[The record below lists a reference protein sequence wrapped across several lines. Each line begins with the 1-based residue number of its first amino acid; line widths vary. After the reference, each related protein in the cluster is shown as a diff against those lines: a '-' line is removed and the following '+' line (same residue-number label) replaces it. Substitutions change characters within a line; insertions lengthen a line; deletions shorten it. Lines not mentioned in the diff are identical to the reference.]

1 MWRRLVSRIRRRL
14 GAGPPRRVKTPTILQ
29 VEAIECGAAALAIVL
44 AHFGR
49 WVTIE
54 ELRLAC
60 GVSRNGSKAANILLA
75 ARSYDLGPQAFKS
88 ELSALRTFRP
98 PMILHWNFNHFVV
111 LEGFGRDGRVHLNDP
126 AVGRVTVS
134 ERELDESFT
143 GVVLTFDPTEDFE
156 PEGKPPSF
164 LPALRRRLTGAWAAV
179 AFVLLAGVAVTA
191 SRMVTPVFPKIFV
204 DRVLLG
210 PDPSWLT
217 PLLLVMSA
225 GAALI
230 GALMWLQQRYLLRL
244 ETRLALKGSS
254 QLLWHILHLPVEFFS
269 QRYAGDISSRLTIPN
284 RVAELLSRDLATN
297 FLSAILVVFVV
308 VLMLSY
314 DLTLTVIGVLIALL
328 NVLALRYF
336 SRRRA
341 DSNRRLQQEK
351 GKMQGAVMGGLELIE
366 TVKATGSE
374 SDLFSRWA
382 GYQTKVVNLRQ
393 KLERDTQLLEAI
405 PPLLAI
411 LSTTCILGLGSLRVM
426 DGTFTLGE
434 LVAFQAL
441 TVVFLAPVS
450 RLVSLGGKLQ
460 TVQADLH
467 RLDDVLRH
475 PTQGAAETGPRV
487 SAAPK
492 LAGAVE
498 LRNVSFG
505 YDRSAPPLIR
515 DLTLILPPG
524 ARVAVVGVS
533 GSGKTTLAKLV
544 SGLLDPWD
552 GEILFDGEP
561 RSRLSRETL
570 NQSLASVDQV
580 ITLFEGT
587 VRENL
592 TLWDPT
598 VPLEWVVAAARD
610 AVIHDEIM
618 ARPGG
623 YESRV
628 EEDGR
633 NWSGGQRQRLEIAR
647 ALAGEPS
654 ILILDEATAALDPTV
669 ELQID
674 RNLRRRGCTSLIIAH
689 RLSTLRDADEI
700 LVLDDGEVAER
711 GTHDELLR
719 RDGQYAGLVSFY

>member
-1 MWRRLVSRIRRRL
+1 MWRRLLTRFRPL
-14 GAGPPRRVKTPTILQ
+14 AGTRSLRRVKTPTILQ

-75 ARSYDLGPQAFKS
+75 AQGYDLGPKAFKS

-111 LEGFGRDGRVHLNDP
+111 LEGFGREGRVYLNDP
-126 AVGRVTVS
+126 AVGRVTIS

-156 PEGKPPSF
+156 PQGKPPSF

-179 AFVLLAGVAVTA
+179 VFVLLAGVAVTA

-210 PDPSWLT
+210 PDPAWLT
-217 PLLLVMSA
+217 PLLLIMLA
-225 GAALI
+225 TAALI
-230 GALMWLQQRYLLRL
+230 GALMWLQRRYLLRL
-244 ETRLALKGSS
+244 ETRLALRGSS
-254 QLLWHILHLPVEFFS
+254 QLLWHLLHLPVEFFS

-297 FLSAILVVFVV
+297 FLSAVLVVFVV
-308 VLMLSY
+308 ALMLSY
-314 DLTLTVIGVLIALL
+314 DLTLTVIGVVIALL

-351 GKMQGAVMGGLELIE
+351 GNMQGAVMGGLELIE

-382 GYQTKVVNLRQ
+382 GFQTKVVNLRQ

-411 LSTTCILGLGSLRVM
+411 LSTTCILSLGALRVM
-426 DGTFTLGE
+426 DGTLTLGE

-460 TVQADLH
+460 IVQADLH

-475 PTQGAAETGPRV
+475 PIQGASESGQQV
-487 SAAPK
+487 SSSPK

-498 LRNVSFG
+498 LRGVSFG

-524 ARVAVVGVS
+524 ARVAVVGIS

-552 GEILFDGEP
+552 GEILFDGMP
-561 RSRLSRETL
+561 RSRLGRETM
-570 NQSLASVDQV
+570 NRSLASVDQV

-598 VPLEWVVAAARD
+598 IPLESVVAAARD

-623 YESRV
+623 YESPV

-647 ALAGEPS
+647 ALAGDPS
-654 ILILDEATAALDPTV
+654 ILVLDEATAALDPTV

-674 RNLRRRGCTSLIIAH
+674 RHLRRRGCTSLIIAH

-700 LVLDDGEVAER
+700 LVLDEGEVVER
-711 GTHDELLR
+711 GSHDELMAQ
-719 RDGQYAGLVSFY
+719 DGRYAGLVTYY

>member
-14 GAGPPRRVKTPTILQ
+14 GVRPPRRVKTPTILQ

-75 ARSYDLGPQAFKS
+75 ARDYDLGPQAFKS
-88 ELSALRTFRP
+88 ELSTLRTFRP

-143 GVVLTFDPTEDFE
+143 GVVLTFDPTEGFE

-191 SRMVTPVFPKIFV
+191 SRMVTPVFPKVFV

-314 DLTLTVIGVLIALL
+314 DLTLTAIGVLIALL

-411 LSTTCILGLGSLRVM
+411 LSTTCILGLGSLRVI
-426 DGTFTLGE
+426 DGTLTLGE

-475 PTQGAAETGPRV
+475 PTQGASETGPRV

-711 GTHDELLR
+711 GTHDELLQG
-719 RDGQYAGLVSFY
+719 DGLYAGLVSIY